1 MNYSDIKN
9 IRKYD
14 WFELSNYEPHPGQ
27 RLIHDSNARFRLVS
41 AGRRWGK
48 SLSAAREAECFL
60 LKPNTRGWIVSKT
73 YDLGEKVFR
82 EIYRNMIVRF
92 RLQPRKKSNSVK
104 SGNMFLEFPWDSVV
118 EVKSESNPESLL
130 GEGLDWLIFD
140 ECAGADRKTWEM
152 YLRPTLSDKQGKAI
166 FISCVTKDTMILGIQ
181 GLEEIGVSK
190 NGYTSELKNIYGLNG
205 FHIADQRYGSGLC
218 PTKTITTKK
227 GYKITCTP
235 NHKLWT
241 VEGWKRSDS
250 FVIGDQLLLQYDQQV
265 FGNNTEVDSFRYNKR
280 NSYHNQ
286 SVALDKDMCYFLGLV
301 LGNGSWT
308 WFSVDIS
315 SKDKGIKEF
324 LSNFRFKFNT
334 NADYANESSNRC
346 CSCKLSQ
353 FIDYMGIPHG
363 ANNKILSEKVLQLP
377 KHLLV
382 EVLRGY
388 FDCDGYSRSNR
399 HGVGIDSS
407 SEKIIDQLHVLLLN
421 FGIVSTKSVNIA
433 GPTKKVN
440 FISTI
445 YRLFIDNGYAVS
457 KFFSEIG
464 FRLKRKQKNSWYQEQ
479 NVYKTSF
486 RYDDFVNLFPSQYK
500 NQTRIEIDSLKKIID
515 KKVSGEYS
523 YDMICDEIISIED
536 SENYVYDF
544 VIPDTHSYF
553 SNGFISHNTP
563 RGASNWFYEF
573 YRRGLNQEVY
583 PDWFSISSPT
593 WDNPYIPAKE
603 IEDARQTL
611 SKPTFDQEYGAM
623 FTVPSGL
630 VYEEFSETV
639 HVVPSS
645 EIKIDKN
652 CKFYKW
658 IDFGYADPFVVLYV
672 METGDNRLFIFDE
685 IYERR
690 KSTDQIADMI
700 YAKDDELY
708 WKYDIKQ
715 SYKEDNEWI
724 NVADPSGAS
733 CRASLRDRKIYTV
746 IPKKKD
752 IKEQIELVRQELKL
766 RDDGKPSLFVSKKCV
781 ETIREF
787 ISYAYTEDGGDKPID
802 DNNHTL
808 DPSSYGLRVIRKG
821 YIHQGI
827 GVY

>member
-166 FISCVTKDTMILGIQ
+166 FIS
-181 GLEEIGVSK
+181 
-190 NGYTSELKNIYGLNG
+190 
-205 FHIADQRYGSGLC
+205 
-218 PTKTITTKK
+218 
-227 GYKITCTP
+227 
-235 NHKLWT
+235 
-241 VEGWKRSDS
+241 
-250 FVIGDQLLLQYDQQV
+250 
-265 FGNNTEVDSFRYNKR
+265 
-280 NSYHNQ
+280 
-286 SVALDKDMCYFLGLV
+286 
-301 LGNGSWT
+301 
-308 WFSVDIS
+308 
-315 SKDKGIKEF
+315 
-324 LSNFRFKFNT
+324 
-334 NADYANESSNRC
+334 
-346 CSCKLSQ
+346 
-353 FIDYMGIPHG
+353 
-363 ANNKILSEKVLQLP
+363 
-377 KHLLV
+377 
-382 EVLRGY
+382 
-388 FDCDGYSRSNR
+388 
-399 HGVGIDSS
+399 
-407 SEKIIDQLHVLLLN
+407 
-421 FGIVSTKSVNIA
+421 
-433 GPTKKVN
+433 
-440 FISTI
+440 
-445 YRLFIDNGYAVS
+445 
-457 KFFSEIG
+457 
-464 FRLKRKQKNSWYQEQ
+464 
-479 NVYKTSF
+479 
-486 RYDDFVNLFPSQYK
+486 
-500 NQTRIEIDSLKKIID
+500 
-515 KKVSGEYS
+515 
-523 YDMICDEIISIED
+523 
-536 SENYVYDF
+536 
-544 VIPDTHSYF
+544 
-553 SNGFISHNTP
+553 TP